1 MSHRN
6 APLSF
11 EGRLRLVQRCQ
22 QRPISHVAAEM
33 GISRAC
39 ASKWVNRWR
48 RHGELGLH
56 DRPSTPHHSPDAT
69 PAWVIERIETWRR
82 EKKWSANRITHELAE
97 LDFRINRRTVTRHL
111 TRLGLGQRRF
121 IDPSGHSNRKP
132 GKIIARWPG
141 HMAHLDVKKVGR
153 ISDGGGWRIHG
164 RNCAQK
170 RAVDRAKTAGAKA
183 GYLYLHSIVD
193 GFSRLAYTEPL
204 DDEKGTTAAAFLAR
218 AKVWFAAHSITHI
231 HRIVTDN
238 GACYRSNDFARI
250 VGHRTRHQKTKP
262 YTPRHNGKAERYQRI
277 MTEELLYARE
287 YASEDER
294 SQAIAIWNVHY
305 NYHRPHLAAGGP
317 EGKGPGAQPFG
328 ETAYLFSRI
337 TLRENEAVL
346 EFDRLRT
353 DHRGGLLAYVYLP
366 DGAMLNEVLL
376 REGYARVALSPP
388 NLRYDGLLPAAQYE
402 ARRKGRGL

>member
-82 EKKWSANRITHELAE
+82 EKKWSASRITHELAE

-153 ISDGGGWRIHG
+153 IPDGGGWRIHG
-164 RNCAQK
+164 RNSAQK

-193 GFSRLAYTEPL
+193 GFSRLAYTDPL

-218 AKVWFAAHSITHI
+218 AKVWFAAHGITHI

-238 GACYRSNDFARI
+238 GACYRSNNFARI

-294 SQAIAIWNVHY
+294 SQAIASWNVHY
-305 NYHRPHLAAGGP
+305 NYHRPHSAAGG
-317 EGKGPGAQPFG
+317 QPP
-328 ETAYLFSRI
+328 ASRLK
-337 TLRENEAVL
+337 T
-346 EFDRLRT
+346 
-353 DHRGGLLAYVYLP
+353 
-366 DGAMLNEVLL
+366 
-376 REGYARVALSPP
+376 RVTNVRPS
-388 NLRYDGLLPAAQYE
+388 YS
-402 ARRKGRGL
+402 

>member
-82 EKKWSANRITHELAE
+82 EKKWSATWITHELAE

-111 TRLGLGQRRF
+111 TRLGLRQRRF

-141 HMAHLDVKKVGR
+141 YMAHLEVKKVGR
-153 ISDGGGWRIHG
+153 IPDGGGWRIHG
-164 RNCAQK
+164 RNSAQK
-170 RAVDRAKTAGAKA
+170 RAVDHAKTAGAKA
-183 GYLYLHSIVD
+183 GYL
-193 GFSRLAYTEPL
+193 
-204 DDEKGTTAAAFLAR
+204 
-218 AKVWFAAHSITHI
+218 
-231 HRIVTDN
+231 
-238 GACYRSNDFARI
+238 
-250 VGHRTRHQKTKP
+250 
-262 YTPRHNGKAERYQRI
+262 
-277 MTEELLYARE
+277 
-287 YASEDER
+287 
-294 SQAIAIWNVHY
+294 
-305 NYHRPHLAAGGP
+305 
-317 EGKGPGAQPFG
+317 
-328 ETAYLFSRI
+328 
-337 TLRENEAVL
+337 
-346 EFDRLRT
+346 
-353 DHRGGLLAYVYLP
+353 
-366 DGAMLNEVLL
+366 
-376 REGYARVALSPP
+376 
-388 NLRYDGLLPAAQYE
+388 
-402 ARRKGRGL
+402 

>member
-1 MSHRN
+1 
-6 APLSF
+6 
-11 EGRLRLVQRCQ
+11 
-22 QRPISHVAAEM
+22 M

-39 ASKWVNRWR
+39 ASKWVNRWH

-69 PAWVIERIETWRR
+69 LAWVIVRIETWRR
-82 EKKWSANRITHELAE
+82 EKKWSASRITHELAE

-153 ISDGGGWRIHG
+153 IPDGGGWRIHG
-164 RNCAQK
+164 RNSAQK

-218 AKVWFAAHSITHI
+218 AKVWFAAHGITHI

-250 VGHRTRHQKTKP
+250 VGQRTRHQKTKP

-305 NYHRPHLAAGGP
+305 NYHRPHSAAGG
-317 EGKGPGAQPFG
+317 QPP
-328 ETAYLFSRI
+328 ASRLKTHVTNVRPHTYSPRYAWPLLAASARACAAAI
-337 TLRENEAVL
+337 ASAAAAADHGLAERARHL
-346 EFDRLRT
+346 LDRLRARLEPEPVRGYRRGML
-353 DHRGGLLAYVYLP
+353 DHRGEVKQDAGGLGRRVQHCLQQVPQAAADVSNRLT
-366 DGAMLNEVLL
+366 GREV
-376 REGYARVALSPP
+376 VK
-388 NLRYDGLLPAAQYE
+388 
-402 ARRKGRGL
+402 RR

>member
-1 MSHRN
+1 MYHRN
-6 APLSF
+6 APLCF

-22 QRPISHVAAEM
+22 QRPISHVAAEI

-153 ISDGGGWRIHG
+153 IPDGGGWCIHG
-164 RNCAQK
+164 RNSAQK
-170 RAVDRAKTAGAKA
+170 RAVDRAKTAGVKA
-183 GYLYLHSIVD
+183 GYLYLGKGVEPQNLLDAIRSVAAGDSLLSPTATRALIARV
-193 GFSRLAYTEPL
+193 LAEPNI
-204 DDEKGTTAAAFLAR
+204 ALAR
-218 AKVWFAAHSITHI
+218 TPAALADLTPREREILTLVAS
-231 HRIVTDN
+231 
-238 GACYRSNDFARI
+238 GLSNDHI
-250 VGHRTRHQKTKP
+250 
-262 YTPRHNGKAERYQRI
+262 AERLVISPATAKTHVNRT
-277 MTEELLYARE
+277 MMKLNARDR
-287 YASEDER
+287 A
-294 SQAIAIWNVHY
+294 QLVVIAYETGLIT
-305 NYHRPHLAAGGP
+305 
-317 EGKGPGAQPFG
+317 PG
-328 ETAYLFSRI
+328 RK
-337 TLRENEAVL
+337 
-346 EFDRLRT
+346 
-353 DHRGGLLAYVYLP
+353 P
-366 DGAMLNEVLL
+366 D
-376 REGYARVALSPP
+376 
-388 NLRYDGLLPAAQYE
+388 
-402 ARRKGRGL
+402 

>member
-22 QRPISHVAAEM
+22 QRPISHVAAET

-39 ASKWVNRWR
+39 ASKWVSRWR

-56 DRPSTPHHSPDAT
+56 DRPSTPHHNPDAT

-132 GKIIARWPG
+132 GKIIARRPG
-141 HMAHLDVKKVGR
+141 HMAHLDVKKAGR
-153 ISDGGGWRIHG
+153 IPDGGGWRIHG
-164 RNCAQK
+164 RNSAQK
-170 RAVDRAKTAGAKA
+170 RAVDRARTAGAKA

-218 AKVWFAAHSITHI
+218 AKVWFAAHGITHI

-250 VGHRTRHQKTKP
+250 VSQRTRHQKTKP
-262 YTPRHNGKAERYQRI
+262 YAPRHNGKAERYQRI

-294 SQAIAIWNVHY
+294 SQAMSHLE
-305 NYHRPHLAAGGP
+305 RPLQLPSTPQRRGRP
-317 EGKGPGAQPFG
+317 
-328 ETAYLFSRI
+328 TASIPTQDPRHQ
-337 TLRENEAVL
+337 R
-346 EFDRLRT
+346 
-353 DHRGGLLAYVYLP
+353 P
-366 DGAMLNEVLL
+366 
-376 REGYARVALSPP
+376 ALIH
-388 NLRYDGLLPAAQYE
+388 
-402 ARRKGRGL
+402 

>member
-33 GISRAC
+33 RISRAC
-39 ASKWVNRWR
+39 ASKWVNQWR

-82 EKKWSANRITHELAE
+82 EKGSANRITHELAE
-97 LDFRINRRTVTRHL
+97 LGFRINRRTVTRHL
-111 TRLGLGQRRF
+111 TRLGLGQRRL

-153 ISDGGGWRIHG
+153 IPDSGGWRIHG
-164 RNCAQK
+164 RNSAQK

-204 DDEKGTTAAAFLAR
+204 DDEKGTTCQPRWLCWDAADR
-218 AKVWFAAHSITHI
+218 AGRLVRGQFPRWCPCAWLHVVCTAMAALICVRRWTCHPNS
-231 HRIVTDN
+231 
-238 GACYRSNDFARI
+238 
-250 VGHRTRHQKTKP
+250 
-262 YTPRHNGKAERYQRI
+262 TPMI
-277 MTEELLYARE
+277 
-287 YASEDER
+287 
-294 SQAIAIWNVHY
+294 
-305 NYHRPHLAAGGP
+305 
-317 EGKGPGAQPFG
+317 
-328 ETAYLFSRI
+328 
-337 TLRENEAVL
+337 
-346 EFDRLRT
+346 
-353 DHRGGLLAYVYLP
+353 RGT
-366 DGAMLNEVLL
+366 
-376 REGYARVALSPP
+376 
-388 NLRYDGLLPAAQYE
+388 
-402 ARRKGRGL
+402 